1 MKINL
6 SPRALE
12 VPEAWP
18 LPFMRELGWKGHA
31 PDDRR
36 LQGGRAVTRR

>member
-12 VPEAWP
+12 VPEGPASA
-18 LPFMRELGWKGHA
+18 FHA
-31 PDDRR
+31 GAGLEGARS
-36 LQGGRAVTRR
+36 G